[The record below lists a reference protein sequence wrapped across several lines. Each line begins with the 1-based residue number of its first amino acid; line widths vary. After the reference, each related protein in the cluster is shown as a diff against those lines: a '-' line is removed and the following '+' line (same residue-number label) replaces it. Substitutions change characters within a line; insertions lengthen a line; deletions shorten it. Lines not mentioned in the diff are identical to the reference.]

1 MTQENQII
9 VEKDGS
15 LTINVYPTTE
25 SNSIIKV
32 VPEFKDLTDE
42 QILEIWR
49 ENERVYPIDRSRLLD
64 RSRAILRKAQEK

>member
-49 ENERVYPIDRSRLLD
+49 ENERVYPMDRSRLLD
-64 RSRAILRKAQEK
+64 RSRAILKKAQEK

>member
-49 ENERVYPIDRSRLLD
+49 ENERVYPMDRNRLLD